1 MKEKQKIRVKGQ
13 LRTYMQWPAI
23 LGILLMGMNV
33 WIYRMDRK
41 AGLVMSAFVLLYIV
55 MVMILYVYTR
65 TMLMKELVEFATQ
78 YGIVQNTLLKELA
91 VPYAILLDDGKVIW
105 MNNQFLK
112 ILGGKVKGDAYLSKY
127 LPELNR
133 SIFPQEEN
141 DIVHMDVY
149 YNERQYQAELRKVS
163 VEGFSETERLMEMP
177 EEKEYFIAVYLQDVT
192 ELNQYIKANEEQRLV
207 AGLIYIDNYDEVTQ
221 SMNDT
226 NISNLS
232 NYITNE
238 LSSWASQMGMFLK
251 MIDEDHYFVLAY
263 TKSLTQMEKEKF
275 KLLDRIRER
284 TSKQN
289 FPVTLS
295 IGLAYGG
302 TDLAKLSRLSQSN
315 LDLALGRGGDQ
326 VVVRGVDDSQARFYG
341 GKTNPM
347 EKRTRVRAR
356 MISQA
361 LQELMSQSDDIFVM
375 GHARPD
381 MDSIGACLGIRRIAK
396 MNGKQCWLVLDTD
409 NLHSDIQRLLDE
421 IDNYPDI
428 KESIISPEE
437 ALQKATKKSLLLMLD
452 LSKPSISMSPELY
465 DQLKNRVI
473 IIDHHRRGEEFPE
486 NPMLV
491 YIEPYASSTC
501 ELITEM
507 FEYQSRYSDDPI
519 NKLEATAMLTGIIID
534 TKSFSLRTGT
544 RTFDAASYLRSVGA
558 DSQMSQHFMKEN
570 VQSFLQRNHL
580 IDRVEFVGNGN
591 AVVVGENDRAYDPV
605 TAAQAA
611 DSLLTV
617 SGVQA
622 SYVVTHRSEDIIG
635 ISARSNGETNVQIIM
650 EKMGGGGH
658 LSNAA
663 TQIEDRDILDVR
675 KQLLDLIAQTE
686 ENNTEETD

>member
-1 MKEKQKIRVKGQ
+1 MKRLLEKEFWQIPEFLRNKHLRIIAVFLLILSLVCATLAFIVNAWLGIIVLLLILLTIGLPFITLKQVMQDTTHYISDLSYKIKRSEQEALLKMPIGILMLNDLAEVVWVNPTMQKLFGQ
-13 LRTYMQWPAI
+13 EEI
-23 LGILLMGMNV
+23 LGKKLTEADEELAKVIN
-33 WIYRMDRK
+33 DN
-41 AGLVMSAFVLLYIV
+41 MSNKDSVEIKWQDKRFN
-55 MVMILYVYTR
+55 
-65 TMLMKELVEFATQ
+65 ML
-78 YGIVQNTLLKELA
+78 VQNDIN
-91 VPYAILLDDGKVIW
+91 VVYLLDITHYAEIQK
-105 MNNQFLK
+105 
-112 ILGGKVKGDAYLSKY
+112 
-127 LPELNR
+127 
-133 SIFPQEEN
+133 
-141 DIVHMDVY
+141 
-149 YNERQYQAELRKVS
+149 QYDDS
-163 VEGFSETERLMEMP
+163 
-177 EEKEYFIAVYLQDVT
+177 
-192 ELNQYIKANEEQRLV
+192 RLV
-207 AGLIYIDNYDEVTQ
+207 IGQIFIDNYDEVTQ

>member
-1 MKEKQKIRVKGQ
+1 MKRLLEKEFWQIPEFLRNKHLRIIAVFLLILSLVCATLAFIVNAWLGIIVFLLILLTIGLSFITLKQVMQDTTHYISDLSYKIKRSEQEALLKMPIGILMLNDSAEVVWVNPTMQKLFGQ
-13 LRTYMQWPAI
+13 EEI
-23 LGILLMGMNV
+23 LGKKLTEA
-33 WIYRMDRK
+33 D
-41 AGLVMSAFVLLYIV
+41 
-55 MVMILYVYTR
+55 
-65 TMLMKELVEFATQ
+65 E
-78 YGIVQNTLLKELA
+78 ELA
-91 VPYAILLDDGKVIW
+91 KVINDNMSNKDSVEIKWQDKRFNMLVQSDINVVYLLDITHYAEIQK
-105 MNNQFLK
+105 
-112 ILGGKVKGDAYLSKY
+112 
-127 LPELNR
+127 
-133 SIFPQEEN
+133 
-141 DIVHMDVY
+141 
-149 YNERQYQAELRKVS
+149 QYDDS
-163 VEGFSETERLMEMP
+163 
-177 EEKEYFIAVYLQDVT
+177 
-192 ELNQYIKANEEQRLV
+192 RLV
-207 AGLIYIDNYDEVTQ
+207 IGQIFIDNYDEVTQ

-295 IGLAYGG
+295 IGLAYGV

>member
-1 MKEKQKIRVKGQ
+1 MKRLLEKEFWQIPEFLRNKHLRIIAVFLLILSLVCATLAFIVNAWLGIIVLLLILLTIGLSFITLKQVMQDTTHYISDLSYKIKRSEQEALLKMPIGILMLNDLAEVVWVNPTMQKLFGQ
-13 LRTYMQWPAI
+13 EEI
-23 LGILLMGMNV
+23 LGKKLTEADEELAKVIN
-33 WIYRMDRK
+33 DN
-41 AGLVMSAFVLLYIV
+41 MSNKDSVEIKWQDKKFN
-55 MVMILYVYTR
+55 
-65 TMLMKELVEFATQ
+65 ML
-78 YGIVQNTLLKELA
+78 VQNDIN
-91 VPYAILLDDGKVIW
+91 VVYLLDITHYAEIQK
-105 MNNQFLK
+105 
-112 ILGGKVKGDAYLSKY
+112 
-127 LPELNR
+127 
-133 SIFPQEEN
+133 
-141 DIVHMDVY
+141 
-149 YNERQYQAELRKVS
+149 QYDDS
-163 VEGFSETERLMEMP
+163 
-177 EEKEYFIAVYLQDVT
+177 
-192 ELNQYIKANEEQRLV
+192 RLV
-207 AGLIYIDNYDEVTQ
+207 IGQIFIDNYDEVTQ

-507 FEYQSRYSDDPI
+507 FEYQSCYSDDPI

>member
-1 MKEKQKIRVKGQ
+1 MKRLLEKEFWQIPEFLRNKHLRIIAVFLLILSLVCATLAFIVDAWLGIIVFLLILLTIGLSFITLKQVMQDTTHYISDLSYKIKRSEQEALLKMPIGILMLNDLAEIVWVNPTMQKLFGQ
-13 LRTYMQWPAI
+13 EEI
-23 LGILLMGMNV
+23 LGKKLTEA
-33 WIYRMDRK
+33 D
-41 AGLVMSAFVLLYIV
+41 
-55 MVMILYVYTR
+55 
-65 TMLMKELVEFATQ
+65 E
-78 YGIVQNTLLKELA
+78 ELA
-91 VPYAILLDDGKVIW
+91 KVINDNMSNKDSVEIKWQDKRFNMLVQSDINVVYLLDITHYAEIQK
-105 MNNQFLK
+105 
-112 ILGGKVKGDAYLSKY
+112 
-127 LPELNR
+127 
-133 SIFPQEEN
+133 
-141 DIVHMDVY
+141 
-149 YNERQYQAELRKVS
+149 QYDDS
-163 VEGFSETERLMEMP
+163 
-177 EEKEYFIAVYLQDVT
+177 
-192 ELNQYIKANEEQRLV
+192 RLV
-207 AGLIYIDNYDEVTQ
+207 IGQIFIDNYDEVTQ

-452 LSKPSISMSPELY
+452 LSKPSISMSPKLY
-465 DQLKNRVI
+465 EQLKNRVI

>member
-1 MKEKQKIRVKGQ
+1 MKRLLEKEFWQIPEFLRNKHLRIIAVFLLILSLVCATLAFIVNAWLGIIVLLLILLTIGLSFITLKQVMQDTTHYISDLSYKIKRSEQEALLKMPIGILMLNDLAEVVWVNPTMQKLFGQ
-13 LRTYMQWPAI
+13 EEI
-23 LGILLMGMNV
+23 LGKKLTEA
-33 WIYRMDRK
+33 D
-41 AGLVMSAFVLLYIV
+41 
-55 MVMILYVYTR
+55 
-65 TMLMKELVEFATQ
+65 E
-78 YGIVQNTLLKELA
+78 ELA
-91 VPYAILLDDGKVIW
+91 KVINDNMSNKDSVEIKWQDKRFNMLVQSDINVVYLLDITHYAEIQK
-105 MNNQFLK
+105 
-112 ILGGKVKGDAYLSKY
+112 
-127 LPELNR
+127 
-133 SIFPQEEN
+133 
-141 DIVHMDVY
+141 
-149 YNERQYQAELRKVS
+149 QYDDS
-163 VEGFSETERLMEMP
+163 
-177 EEKEYFIAVYLQDVT
+177 
-192 ELNQYIKANEEQRLV
+192 RLV
-207 AGLIYIDNYDEVTQ
+207 IGQIFIDNYDEVTQ

-302 TDLAKLSRLSQSN
+302 TNLAKLSRLSQSN

-650 EKMGGGGH
+650 EKMGVGGH

>member
-1 MKEKQKIRVKGQ
+1 MKRLLEKEFWQIPEFLRNKHLRIIAVFLLILSLVCATLAFIVNAWLGIIVFLLILLTIGLSFITLKQVMQDTTHYISDLSYKIKRSEQEALLKMPIGILMLNDSAEVVWVNPTMQKLFGQ
-13 LRTYMQWPAI
+13 EEI
-23 LGILLMGMNV
+23 LGKKLTEA
-33 WIYRMDRK
+33 D
-41 AGLVMSAFVLLYIV
+41 
-55 MVMILYVYTR
+55 
-65 TMLMKELVEFATQ
+65 E
-78 YGIVQNTLLKELA
+78 ELA
-91 VPYAILLDDGKVIW
+91 KVINDNMSNKDSVEIKWQDKRFNMLVQSDINVVYLLDITHYAEIQK
-105 MNNQFLK
+105 
-112 ILGGKVKGDAYLSKY
+112 
-127 LPELNR
+127 
-133 SIFPQEEN
+133 
-141 DIVHMDVY
+141 
-149 YNERQYQAELRKVS
+149 QYDDS
-163 VEGFSETERLMEMP
+163 
-177 EEKEYFIAVYLQDVT
+177 
-192 ELNQYIKANEEQRLV
+192 RLV
-207 AGLIYIDNYDEVTQ
+207 IGQIFIDNYDEVTQ

-251 MIDEDHYFVLAY
+251 MIDEDHYFVLVY

>member
-1 MKEKQKIRVKGQ
+1 MKRLLEKEFWQIPEFLRNKHLRIIAVFLLILSLVCATLAFIVNAWLGIIVFLLILLTIGLSFITLKQVMQDTTHYISDLSYKIKRSEQEALLKMPIGILMLNDLAEIVWVNPTMQKLFGQ
-13 LRTYMQWPAI
+13 EEI
-23 LGILLMGMNV
+23 LGKKLTEA
-33 WIYRMDRK
+33 D
-41 AGLVMSAFVLLYIV
+41 
-55 MVMILYVYTR
+55 
-65 TMLMKELVEFATQ
+65 E
-78 YGIVQNTLLKELA
+78 ELA
-91 VPYAILLDDGKVIW
+91 KVINDNMSNKDSVEIKWQDKRFNMLVQSDINVVYLLDITHYAEIQK
-105 MNNQFLK
+105 
-112 ILGGKVKGDAYLSKY
+112 
-127 LPELNR
+127 
-133 SIFPQEEN
+133 
-141 DIVHMDVY
+141 
-149 YNERQYQAELRKVS
+149 QYDDS
-163 VEGFSETERLMEMP
+163 
-177 EEKEYFIAVYLQDVT
+177 
-192 ELNQYIKANEEQRLV
+192 RLV
-207 AGLIYIDNYDEVTQ
+207 IGQIFIDNYDEVTQ

-591 AVVVGENDRAYDPV
+591 AVVVGENDCAYDPV

>member
-1 MKEKQKIRVKGQ
+1 MKRLLEKEFWQIPEFLRNKHLRIIAVFLLILSLVCATLAFIVNAWLGIIVLLLILLTIGLSFMTLKQVMQDTTHYISDLSYKIKRSEQEALLKMPIGILMLNDLAEVVWVNPTMQKLFGQ
-13 LRTYMQWPAI
+13 EEI
-23 LGILLMGMNV
+23 LGKKLTEADEELAKVIN
-33 WIYRMDRK
+33 DN
-41 AGLVMSAFVLLYIV
+41 MSNKDSVEIKWQDKRFN
-55 MVMILYVYTR
+55 
-65 TMLMKELVEFATQ
+65 ML
-78 YGIVQNTLLKELA
+78 VQNDIN
-91 VPYAILLDDGKVIW
+91 VVYLLDITHYAEIQK
-105 MNNQFLK
+105 
-112 ILGGKVKGDAYLSKY
+112 
-127 LPELNR
+127 
-133 SIFPQEEN
+133 
-141 DIVHMDVY
+141 
-149 YNERQYQAELRKVS
+149 QYDDS
-163 VEGFSETERLMEMP
+163 
-177 EEKEYFIAVYLQDVT
+177 
-192 ELNQYIKANEEQRLV
+192 RLV
-207 AGLIYIDNYDEVTQ
+207 IGQIFIDNYDEVTQ

-302 TDLAKLSRLSQSN
+302 TNLAKLSRLSQSN

-396 MNGKQCWLVLDTD
+396 TNGKQCWLVLDTD

>member
-1 MKEKQKIRVKGQ
+1 MKRLLEKEFWQIPEFLRNKHLRIIAVFLLILSLVCATLAFIVNAWLGIIVLLLILLTIGLSFITLKQVMQDTTHYISDLSYKIKRSEQEALLKMPIGILMLNDLAEVVWVNPTMQKLFGQ
-13 LRTYMQWPAI
+13 EEI
-23 LGILLMGMNV
+23 LGKKLTEADEELAKVIN
-33 WIYRMDRK
+33 DN
-41 AGLVMSAFVLLYIV
+41 MSNKDSVEIKWQDKKFN
-55 MVMILYVYTR
+55 
-65 TMLMKELVEFATQ
+65 ML
-78 YGIVQNTLLKELA
+78 VQNDIN
-91 VPYAILLDDGKVIW
+91 VVYLLDITHYAEIQK
-105 MNNQFLK
+105 
-112 ILGGKVKGDAYLSKY
+112 
-127 LPELNR
+127 
-133 SIFPQEEN
+133 
-141 DIVHMDVY
+141 
-149 YNERQYQAELRKVS
+149 QYDDS
-163 VEGFSETERLMEMP
+163 
-177 EEKEYFIAVYLQDVT
+177 
-192 ELNQYIKANEEQRLV
+192 RLV
-207 AGLIYIDNYDEVTQ
+207 IGQIFIDNYDEVTQ

-356 MISQA
+356 IISQA

>member
-1 MKEKQKIRVKGQ
+1 MKRLLEKEFWQIPEFLRNKHLRIIAVFLLILSLVCATLAFIVNAWLGIIVFLLILLTIGLSFITLKQVMQDTTHYISDLSYKIKRSEQEALLKMPIGILMLNDLAEVVWVNPTMQKLFGQ
-13 LRTYMQWPAI
+13 EEI
-23 LGILLMGMNV
+23 LGKKLTEADEELAKVINNN
-33 WIYRMDRK
+33 
-41 AGLVMSAFVLLYIV
+41 MSNKDSVEIKWQDKKFN
-55 MVMILYVYTR
+55 
-65 TMLMKELVEFATQ
+65 ML
-78 YGIVQNTLLKELA
+78 VQNDIN
-91 VPYAILLDDGKVIW
+91 VVYLLDITHYAEIQK
-105 MNNQFLK
+105 
-112 ILGGKVKGDAYLSKY
+112 
-127 LPELNR
+127 
-133 SIFPQEEN
+133 
-141 DIVHMDVY
+141 
-149 YNERQYQAELRKVS
+149 QYDDS
-163 VEGFSETERLMEMP
+163 
-177 EEKEYFIAVYLQDVT
+177 
-192 ELNQYIKANEEQRLV
+192 RLV
-207 AGLIYIDNYDEVTQ
+207 IGQIFIDNYDEVTQ

-519 NKLEATAMLTGIIID
+519 NKLEATAMLTGIVID

-591 AVVVGENDRAYDPV
+591 AVVVGENDRTYDPV

>member
-1 MKEKQKIRVKGQ
+1 MKRLLEKEFWQIPEFLRNKHLRIIAVFLLILSLVCVTLAFIVNAWLGIIVLLLILLTIGLSFITLKQVMQDTTHYISDLSYKIKRSEQEALLKMPIGILMLNDLAEVVWVNPTMQKLFGQ
-13 LRTYMQWPAI
+13 EEI
-23 LGILLMGMNV
+23 LGKKLTEA
-33 WIYRMDRK
+33 D
-41 AGLVMSAFVLLYIV
+41 
-55 MVMILYVYTR
+55 
-65 TMLMKELVEFATQ
+65 E
-78 YGIVQNTLLKELA
+78 ELA
-91 VPYAILLDDGKVIW
+91 KVINDNMSNKDSVEIKWQDKRFNMLVQSDINVVYLLDITHYAEIQK
-105 MNNQFLK
+105 
-112 ILGGKVKGDAYLSKY
+112 
-127 LPELNR
+127 
-133 SIFPQEEN
+133 
-141 DIVHMDVY
+141 
-149 YNERQYQAELRKVS
+149 QYDDS
-163 VEGFSETERLMEMP
+163 
-177 EEKEYFIAVYLQDVT
+177 
-192 ELNQYIKANEEQRLV
+192 RLV
-207 AGLIYIDNYDEVTQ
+207 IGQIFIDNYDEVTQ

-686 ENNTEETD
+686 ENNIEETD

>member
-1 MKEKQKIRVKGQ
+1 MKRLLEKEFWQIPEFLRNKHLRIIAVFLLILSLVCATLAFIVNAWLGIIVFLLILLTIGLSFITLKQVMQDTTHYISDLSYKIKRSEQEALLKMPIGILMLNDLAEVVWVNPTMQKLFGQ
-13 LRTYMQWPAI
+13 EEI
-23 LGILLMGMNV
+23 LGKKLTEADEELAKVIN
-33 WIYRMDRK
+33 DN
-41 AGLVMSAFVLLYIV
+41 MSNKDSVEIKWQDKRFN
-55 MVMILYVYTR
+55 
-65 TMLMKELVEFATQ
+65 ML
-78 YGIVQNTLLKELA
+78 VQNDIN
-91 VPYAILLDDGKVIW
+91 VVYLLDITHYAEIQK
-105 MNNQFLK
+105 
-112 ILGGKVKGDAYLSKY
+112 
-127 LPELNR
+127 
-133 SIFPQEEN
+133 
-141 DIVHMDVY
+141 
-149 YNERQYQAELRKVS
+149 QYDDS
-163 VEGFSETERLMEMP
+163 
-177 EEKEYFIAVYLQDVT
+177 
-192 ELNQYIKANEEQRLV
+192 RLV
-207 AGLIYIDNYDEVTQ
+207 IGQIFIDNYDEVTQ

-361 LQELMSQSDDIFVM
+361 LQELMNQSDDIFVM

>member
-1 MKEKQKIRVKGQ
+1 MKRLLEKEFWQIPEFLRNKHLRIIAVFLLILSLVCATLAFIVNAWLGIIVLLLILLTIGLSFITLKQVMQDTTHYISDLSYKIKRSEQEALLKMPIGILMLNDLAEVVWVNPTMQKLFGQ
-13 LRTYMQWPAI
+13 EEI
-23 LGILLMGMNV
+23 LGKKLTEADEELAKVIN
-33 WIYRMDRK
+33 DN
-41 AGLVMSAFVLLYIV
+41 MSNKDSVEIKWQDKRFN
-55 MVMILYVYTR
+55 
-65 TMLMKELVEFATQ
+65 ML
-78 YGIVQNTLLKELA
+78 VQNDIN
-91 VPYAILLDDGKVIW
+91 VVYLLDITHYAEIQK
-105 MNNQFLK
+105 
-112 ILGGKVKGDAYLSKY
+112 
-127 LPELNR
+127 
-133 SIFPQEEN
+133 
-141 DIVHMDVY
+141 
-149 YNERQYQAELRKVS
+149 QYDDS
-163 VEGFSETERLMEMP
+163 
-177 EEKEYFIAVYLQDVT
+177 
-192 ELNQYIKANEEQRLV
+192 RLV
-207 AGLIYIDNYDEVTQ
+207 IGQIFIDNYDEVTQ

-302 TDLAKLSRLSQSN
+302 TDLAKLARLSESN

-591 AVVVGENDRAYDPV
+591 AVVVGENDRVYDPV

>member
-1 MKEKQKIRVKGQ
+1 MKRLLEKEFWQIPEFLRNKHLRIIAVFLLILSLVCATLAFIVNAWLGIIVLLLILLTIGLSFITLKQVMQDTTHYISDLSYKIKRSEQEALLKMPIGILMLNDLAEVVWVNPTMQKLFGQ
-13 LRTYMQWPAI
+13 EEI
-23 LGILLMGMNV
+23 LGKKLIEADEELAKVIN
-33 WIYRMDRK
+33 DN
-41 AGLVMSAFVLLYIV
+41 MSNKDSVEIKWQDKRFN
-55 MVMILYVYTR
+55 
-65 TMLMKELVEFATQ
+65 ML
-78 YGIVQNTLLKELA
+78 VQNDIN
-91 VPYAILLDDGKVIW
+91 VVYLLDITHYAEIQK
-105 MNNQFLK
+105 
-112 ILGGKVKGDAYLSKY
+112 
-127 LPELNR
+127 
-133 SIFPQEEN
+133 
-141 DIVHMDVY
+141 
-149 YNERQYQAELRKVS
+149 QYDDS
-163 VEGFSETERLMEMP
+163 
-177 EEKEYFIAVYLQDVT
+177 
-192 ELNQYIKANEEQRLV
+192 RLV
-207 AGLIYIDNYDEVTQ
+207 IGQIFIDNYDEVTQ

-591 AVVVGENDRAYDPV
+591 AVVVGENDRVYDPV

>member
-1 MKEKQKIRVKGQ
+1 MLEKEFWQIPEFLRNKHLRIIAVFLLILSLVCATLAFIVNAWLGIIVLLLILLTIGLSFITLKQVMQDTTHYISDLSYKIKRSEQEALLKMPIGILMLNDLAEVVWVNPTMQKLFGQ
-13 LRTYMQWPAI
+13 EEI
-23 LGILLMGMNV
+23 LGKKLTEA
-33 WIYRMDRK
+33 D
-41 AGLVMSAFVLLYIV
+41 
-55 MVMILYVYTR
+55 
-65 TMLMKELVEFATQ
+65 E
-78 YGIVQNTLLKELA
+78 ELA
-91 VPYAILLDDGKVIW
+91 KVINDNMSNKDSVEIKWQDKRFNMLVQSDINVVYLLDITHYAEIQK
-105 MNNQFLK
+105 
-112 ILGGKVKGDAYLSKY
+112 
-127 LPELNR
+127 
-133 SIFPQEEN
+133 
-141 DIVHMDVY
+141 
-149 YNERQYQAELRKVS
+149 QYDDS
-163 VEGFSETERLMEMP
+163 
-177 EEKEYFIAVYLQDVT
+177 
-192 ELNQYIKANEEQRLV
+192 RLV
-207 AGLIYIDNYDEVTQ
+207 IGQIFIDNYDEVTQ

-428 KESIISPEE
+428 KGSIISPEE

>member
-1 MKEKQKIRVKGQ
+1 MKRLLEKEFWQIPEFLRNKHLRIIAVFLLILSLVCATLAFIVNAWLGIIVLLLILLTIGLSFITLKQVMQDTTHYISDLSYKIKRSEQEALLKMPIGILMLNDLAEVVWVNPTMQKLFGQ
-13 LRTYMQWPAI
+13 EEI
-23 LGILLMGMNV
+23 LGKKLTEA
-33 WIYRMDRK
+33 D
-41 AGLVMSAFVLLYIV
+41 
-55 MVMILYVYTR
+55 
-65 TMLMKELVEFATQ
+65 E
-78 YGIVQNTLLKELA
+78 ELA
-91 VPYAILLDDGKVIW
+91 KVINDNMSNKDSVEIKWQDKRFNMLVQSDINVVYLLDITHYAEIQK
-105 MNNQFLK
+105 
-112 ILGGKVKGDAYLSKY
+112 
-127 LPELNR
+127 
-133 SIFPQEEN
+133 
-141 DIVHMDVY
+141 
-149 YNERQYQAELRKVS
+149 QYDDS
-163 VEGFSETERLMEMP
+163 
-177 EEKEYFIAVYLQDVT
+177 
-192 ELNQYIKANEEQRLV
+192 RLV
-207 AGLIYIDNYDEVTQ
+207 IGQIFIDNYDEVTQ

-263 TKSLTQMEKEKF
+263 TKSLSQMEKEKF

>member
-1 MKEKQKIRVKGQ
+1 MKRLLEKEFWQIPEFLRNKHLRIIAVFLLILSLVCATLAFIVNAWLGIIVLLLILLTIGLSFITLKQVMQDTTHYISDLSYKIKRSEQEALLKMPIGILMLNDLAEVVWVNPTMQKLFGQ
-13 LRTYMQWPAI
+13 EEI
-23 LGILLMGMNV
+23 LGKKLTEADEELAKVIN
-33 WIYRMDRK
+33 DN
-41 AGLVMSAFVLLYIV
+41 MSNKDSVEIKWQDKKFN
-55 MVMILYVYTR
+55 
-65 TMLMKELVEFATQ
+65 ML
-78 YGIVQNTLLKELA
+78 VQNDIN
-91 VPYAILLDDGKVIW
+91 VVYLLDITHYAEIQK
-105 MNNQFLK
+105 
-112 ILGGKVKGDAYLSKY
+112 
-127 LPELNR
+127 
-133 SIFPQEEN
+133 
-141 DIVHMDVY
+141 
-149 YNERQYQAELRKVS
+149 QYDDS
-163 VEGFSETERLMEMP
+163 
-177 EEKEYFIAVYLQDVT
+177 
-192 ELNQYIKANEEQRLV
+192 RLV
-207 AGLIYIDNYDEVTQ
+207 IGQIFIDNYDEVTQ

-361 LQELMSQSDDIFVM
+361 LQELMNQSDDIFVM

>member
-1 MKEKQKIRVKGQ
+1 MKRLLEKEFWQIPEFLRNKHLRIIAVFLLILSLVCATLAFIVNAWLGIIVFLLILLTIGLSFITLKQVMQDTTHYISDLSYKIKRSEQEALLKMPIGILMLNDSAEVVWVNPTMQKLFGQ
-13 LRTYMQWPAI
+13 EEI
-23 LGILLMGMNV
+23 LGKKLTEA
-33 WIYRMDRK
+33 D
-41 AGLVMSAFVLLYIV
+41 
-55 MVMILYVYTR
+55 
-65 TMLMKELVEFATQ
+65 E
-78 YGIVQNTLLKELA
+78 ELA
-91 VPYAILLDDGKVIW
+91 KVINDNMSNKDSVEIKWQDKRFNMLVQSDINVVYLLDITHYAEIQK
-105 MNNQFLK
+105 
-112 ILGGKVKGDAYLSKY
+112 
-127 LPELNR
+127 
-133 SIFPQEEN
+133 
-141 DIVHMDVY
+141 
-149 YNERQYQAELRKVS
+149 QYDDS
-163 VEGFSETERLMEMP
+163 
-177 EEKEYFIAVYLQDVT
+177 
-192 ELNQYIKANEEQRLV
+192 RLV
-207 AGLIYIDNYDEVTQ
+207 IGQIFIDNYDEVTQ

-356 MISQA
+356 MISQV

>member
-1 MKEKQKIRVKGQ
+1 MKRLLEKEFWQIPEFLRNKHLRIIAVFLLILSLVCATLAFIVNAWLGIIVFLLILLTIGLSFITLKQVMQDTTHYISDLSYKIKRSEQEALLKMPIGILMLNDSAEVVWVNPTMQKLFGQ
-13 LRTYMQWPAI
+13 EEI
-23 LGILLMGMNV
+23 LGKKLTEA
-33 WIYRMDRK
+33 D
-41 AGLVMSAFVLLYIV
+41 
-55 MVMILYVYTR
+55 
-65 TMLMKELVEFATQ
+65 E
-78 YGIVQNTLLKELA
+78 ELA
-91 VPYAILLDDGKVIW
+91 KVINDNMSNKDSVEIKWQDKRFNMLVQSDINVVYLLDITHYAEIQK
-105 MNNQFLK
+105 
-112 ILGGKVKGDAYLSKY
+112 
-127 LPELNR
+127 
-133 SIFPQEEN
+133 
-141 DIVHMDVY
+141 
-149 YNERQYQAELRKVS
+149 QYDDS
-163 VEGFSETERLMEMP
+163 
-177 EEKEYFIAVYLQDVT
+177 
-192 ELNQYIKANEEQRLV
+192 RLV
-207 AGLIYIDNYDEVTQ
+207 IGQIFIDNYDEVTQ

-486 NPMLV
+486 NPILV

>member
-1 MKEKQKIRVKGQ
+1 MKRLLEKEFWQILEFLRNKHLRIIAVFLLILSLVCATLAFIVNAWLGIIVLLLILLTIGLSFITLKQVMQDTTHYISDLSYKIKRSEQEALLKMPIGILMLNDLAEVVWVNPTMQKLFGQ
-13 LRTYMQWPAI
+13 EEI
-23 LGILLMGMNV
+23 LGKKLTEADEELAKVIN
-33 WIYRMDRK
+33 DN
-41 AGLVMSAFVLLYIV
+41 MSNKDSVEIKWQDKRFN
-55 MVMILYVYTR
+55 
-65 TMLMKELVEFATQ
+65 ML
-78 YGIVQNTLLKELA
+78 VQNDIN
-91 VPYAILLDDGKVIW
+91 VVYLLDITHYAEIQK
-105 MNNQFLK
+105 
-112 ILGGKVKGDAYLSKY
+112 
-127 LPELNR
+127 
-133 SIFPQEEN
+133 
-141 DIVHMDVY
+141 
-149 YNERQYQAELRKVS
+149 QYDDS
-163 VEGFSETERLMEMP
+163 
-177 EEKEYFIAVYLQDVT
+177 
-192 ELNQYIKANEEQRLV
+192 RLV
-207 AGLIYIDNYDEVTQ
+207 IGQIFIDNYDEVTQ

-591 AVVVGENDRAYDPV
+591 AVVVGENDRVYDPV

-622 SYVVTHRSEDIIG
+622 SYVVTHRSKDIIG

>member
-1 MKEKQKIRVKGQ
+1 MKRLLEKEFWQIPEFLRNKHLRIIAVFLLILSLVCATLAFIVNAWLGIIVLLLILLTIGLSFMTLKQVMQDTTHYISDLSYKIKRSEQEALLKMPIGILMLNDLAEVVWVNPTMQKLFGQ
-13 LRTYMQWPAI
+13 EEI
-23 LGILLMGMNV
+23 LGKKLTEA
-33 WIYRMDRK
+33 D
-41 AGLVMSAFVLLYIV
+41 
-55 MVMILYVYTR
+55 
-65 TMLMKELVEFATQ
+65 E
-78 YGIVQNTLLKELA
+78 ELA
-91 VPYAILLDDGKVIW
+91 KVINDNMSNKDSVEIKWQDKRFNMLVQSDINVVYLLDITHYAEIQK
-105 MNNQFLK
+105 
-112 ILGGKVKGDAYLSKY
+112 
-127 LPELNR
+127 
-133 SIFPQEEN
+133 
-141 DIVHMDVY
+141 
-149 YNERQYQAELRKVS
+149 QYDDS
-163 VEGFSETERLMEMP
+163 
-177 EEKEYFIAVYLQDVT
+177 
-192 ELNQYIKANEEQRLV
+192 RLV
-207 AGLIYIDNYDEVTQ
+207 IGQIFIDNYDEVTQ

-302 TDLAKLSRLSQSN
+302 TNLAKLSRLSQSN

-650 EKMGGGGH
+650 EKLGGGGH

-663 TQIEDRDILDVR
+663 TQIKDVTIEEA
-675 KQLLDLIAQTE
+675 KQKLLDAIDE
-686 ENNTEETD
+686 YEKEND

>member
-1 MKEKQKIRVKGQ
+1 MKRLLEKEFWQIPEFLRNKHLRIIAVFLLILSLVCATLAFIVNAWLGIIVFLLILLTIGLSFITLKQVMQDTTHYISDLSYKIKRSEQEALLKMPIGILMLNDLAEVVWVNPTMQKLFGQ
-13 LRTYMQWPAI
+13 EEI
-23 LGILLMGMNV
+23 LGKKLTEADEELAKVIN
-33 WIYRMDRK
+33 DN
-41 AGLVMSAFVLLYIV
+41 MSNKDSVEIKWQDKKFN
-55 MVMILYVYTR
+55 
-65 TMLMKELVEFATQ
+65 ML
-78 YGIVQNTLLKELA
+78 VQNDIN
-91 VPYAILLDDGKVIW
+91 VVYLLDITHYAEIQK
-105 MNNQFLK
+105 
-112 ILGGKVKGDAYLSKY
+112 
-127 LPELNR
+127 
-133 SIFPQEEN
+133 
-141 DIVHMDVY
+141 
-149 YNERQYQAELRKVS
+149 QYDDS
-163 VEGFSETERLMEMP
+163 
-177 EEKEYFIAVYLQDVT
+177 
-192 ELNQYIKANEEQRLV
+192 RLV
-207 AGLIYIDNYDEVTQ
+207 IGQIFIDNYDEVTQ

-437 ALQKATKKSLLLMLD
+437 TLQKATKKSLLLMLD

-519 NKLEATAMLTGIIID
+519 NKLEATAMLTGIVID

>member
-1 MKEKQKIRVKGQ
+1 MKRLLEKEFWQIPEFLRNKHLRIIAVFLLILSLVCATLAFIVNTWLGIIVLLLILLTIGLSFITLKQVMQDTTHYISDLSYKIKRSEQEALLKMPIGILMLNDLAEVVWVNPTMQKLFGQ
-13 LRTYMQWPAI
+13 EEI
-23 LGILLMGMNV
+23 LGKKLTEADEELAKVIN
-33 WIYRMDRK
+33 DN
-41 AGLVMSAFVLLYIV
+41 MSNKDSVEIKWQDKRFN
-55 MVMILYVYTR
+55 
-65 TMLMKELVEFATQ
+65 ML
-78 YGIVQNTLLKELA
+78 VQNDIN
-91 VPYAILLDDGKVIW
+91 VVYLLDITHYAEIQK
-105 MNNQFLK
+105 
-112 ILGGKVKGDAYLSKY
+112 
-127 LPELNR
+127 
-133 SIFPQEEN
+133 
-141 DIVHMDVY
+141 
-149 YNERQYQAELRKVS
+149 QYDDS
-163 VEGFSETERLMEMP
+163 
-177 EEKEYFIAVYLQDVT
+177 
-192 ELNQYIKANEEQRLV
+192 RLV
-207 AGLIYIDNYDEVTQ
+207 IGQIFIDNYDEVTQ

-591 AVVVGENDRAYDPV
+591 AVVVGENDRVYDPV

>member
-1 MKEKQKIRVKGQ
+1 MKRLLEKEFWQTPEFLRNKHLRIIAVFLLILSLVCATLAFIVNAWLGIIVFLLILLTIGLSFITLKQVMQDTTHYISDLSYKIKRSEQEALLKMPIGILMLNDLAEVVWVNPTMQKLFGQ
-13 LRTYMQWPAI
+13 EEI
-23 LGILLMGMNV
+23 LGKKLTEADEELAKVIN
-33 WIYRMDRK
+33 DN
-41 AGLVMSAFVLLYIV
+41 MSNKDSVEIKWQDKKFN
-55 MVMILYVYTR
+55 
-65 TMLMKELVEFATQ
+65 ML
-78 YGIVQNTLLKELA
+78 VQNDIN
-91 VPYAILLDDGKVIW
+91 VVYLLDITHYAEIQK
-105 MNNQFLK
+105 
-112 ILGGKVKGDAYLSKY
+112 
-127 LPELNR
+127 
-133 SIFPQEEN
+133 
-141 DIVHMDVY
+141 
-149 YNERQYQAELRKVS
+149 QYDDS
-163 VEGFSETERLMEMP
+163 
-177 EEKEYFIAVYLQDVT
+177 
-192 ELNQYIKANEEQRLV
+192 RLV
-207 AGLIYIDNYDEVTQ
+207 IGQIFIDNYDEVTQ

-519 NKLEATAMLTGIIID
+519 NKLEATAMLTGIVID

>member
-1 MKEKQKIRVKGQ
+1 MKRLLEKEFWQIPEFLRNKHLRIIAVFLLILSLVCATLAFIVNAWLGIIVLLLILLTIGLSFITLKQIMQDTTHYISDLSYKIKRSEQEALLEMPIGILMLNDLAEVVWVNPTMQKLFGQ
-13 LRTYMQWPAI
+13 EEI
-23 LGILLMGMNV
+23 LGKKLTEADEELAKVIN
-33 WIYRMDRK
+33 DN
-41 AGLVMSAFVLLYIV
+41 MSNKDSVEIKWQDKRFN
-55 MVMILYVYTR
+55 
-65 TMLMKELVEFATQ
+65 ML
-78 YGIVQNTLLKELA
+78 VQNDIN
-91 VPYAILLDDGKVIW
+91 VVYLLDITHYAEIQK
-105 MNNQFLK
+105 
-112 ILGGKVKGDAYLSKY
+112 
-127 LPELNR
+127 
-133 SIFPQEEN
+133 
-141 DIVHMDVY
+141 
-149 YNERQYQAELRKVS
+149 QYDDS
-163 VEGFSETERLMEMP
+163 
-177 EEKEYFIAVYLQDVT
+177 
-192 ELNQYIKANEEQRLV
+192 RLV
-207 AGLIYIDNYDEVTQ
+207 IGQIFIDNYDEVTQ

-591 AVVVGENDRAYDPV
+591 AVVVGENDRVYDPV

>member
-1 MKEKQKIRVKGQ
+1 MKRLLEKEFWQIPEFLRNKHLRIIAVFLLILSLVCATLAFIVNAWLGIIVLLLILLTIGLSFITLKQVMQDTTHYISDLSYKIKRSEQEALLKMPIGILMLNDLAEVVWVNPTMQKLFGQ
-13 LRTYMQWPAI
+13 EEI
-23 LGILLMGMNV
+23 LGKKLTEA
-33 WIYRMDRK
+33 D
-41 AGLVMSAFVLLYIV
+41 
-55 MVMILYVYTR
+55 
-65 TMLMKELVEFATQ
+65 E
-78 YGIVQNTLLKELA
+78 ELA
-91 VPYAILLDDGKVIW
+91 KVINDNMSNKDSVEIKWQDKRFNMLVQSDINVVYLLDITHYAEIQK
-105 MNNQFLK
+105 
-112 ILGGKVKGDAYLSKY
+112 
-127 LPELNR
+127 
-133 SIFPQEEN
+133 
-141 DIVHMDVY
+141 
-149 YNERQYQAELRKVS
+149 QYDDS
-163 VEGFSETERLMEMP
+163 
-177 EEKEYFIAVYLQDVT
+177 
-192 ELNQYIKANEEQRLV
+192 RLV
-207 AGLIYIDNYDEVTQ
+207 IGQIFIDNYDEVTQ

-302 TDLAKLSRLSQSN
+302 TDLAELSRLSQSN

-473 IIDHHRRGEEFPE
+473 VIDHHRRGEEFPE

>member
-1 MKEKQKIRVKGQ
+1 MKRLLEKEFWQIPEFLRNKHLRIIAVFLLILSLVCATLAFIVNAWLGIIVLLLILLTIGLSFITLKQVMQDTTHYISDLSYKIKRSEQEALLKMPIGILMLNDLAEVVWVNPTMQKLFGQ
-13 LRTYMQWPAI
+13 EEI
-23 LGILLMGMNV
+23 LGKKLTEA
-33 WIYRMDRK
+33 D
-41 AGLVMSAFVLLYIV
+41 
-55 MVMILYVYTR
+55 
-65 TMLMKELVEFATQ
+65 E
-78 YGIVQNTLLKELA
+78 ELA
-91 VPYAILLDDGKVIW
+91 KVINDNMSNKDSVEIKWQDKRFNMLVQSDINVVYLLDITHYAEIQK
-105 MNNQFLK
+105 
-112 ILGGKVKGDAYLSKY
+112 
-127 LPELNR
+127 
-133 SIFPQEEN
+133 
-141 DIVHMDVY
+141 
-149 YNERQYQAELRKVS
+149 QYDDS
-163 VEGFSETERLMEMP
+163 
-177 EEKEYFIAVYLQDVT
+177 
-192 ELNQYIKANEEQRLV
+192 RLV
-207 AGLIYIDNYDEVTQ
+207 IGQIFIDNYDEVTQ

-437 ALQKATKKSLLLMLD
+437 ALQKAIKKSLLLMLD

>member
-1 MKEKQKIRVKGQ
+1 MKRLLEKEFWQIPEFLKNKHLRIIAVFLLILSLVCATLAFIVNAWLGIIVFLLILLTIGLSFITLKQVMQDTTHYISDLSYKIKRSEQEALLKMPIGILMLNDSAEVVWVNPTMQKLFGQ
-13 LRTYMQWPAI
+13 EEI
-23 LGILLMGMNV
+23 LGKKLTEA
-33 WIYRMDRK
+33 D
-41 AGLVMSAFVLLYIV
+41 
-55 MVMILYVYTR
+55 
-65 TMLMKELVEFATQ
+65 E
-78 YGIVQNTLLKELA
+78 ELA
-91 VPYAILLDDGKVIW
+91 KVINDNMSNKDSVEIKWQDKRFNMLVQSDINVVYLLDITHYAEIQK
-105 MNNQFLK
+105 
-112 ILGGKVKGDAYLSKY
+112 
-127 LPELNR
+127 
-133 SIFPQEEN
+133 
-141 DIVHMDVY
+141 
-149 YNERQYQAELRKVS
+149 QYDDS
-163 VEGFSETERLMEMP
+163 
-177 EEKEYFIAVYLQDVT
+177 
-192 ELNQYIKANEEQRLV
+192 RLV
-207 AGLIYIDNYDEVTQ
+207 IGQIFIDNYDEVTQ

>member
-1 MKEKQKIRVKGQ
+1 MKRLLEKEFWQIPEFLRNKHLRIIAVFLLILSLVCATLAFIVNAWLGIIVLLLILLTIGLSFITLKQVMQDTTHYISDLSYKIKRSEQEALLKMPIGILMLNDLAEVVWVNPTMQKLFGQ
-13 LRTYMQWPAI
+13 EEI
-23 LGILLMGMNV
+23 LGKKLTEA
-33 WIYRMDRK
+33 D
-41 AGLVMSAFVLLYIV
+41 
-55 MVMILYVYTR
+55 
-65 TMLMKELVEFATQ
+65 E
-78 YGIVQNTLLKELA
+78 ELA
-91 VPYAILLDDGKVIW
+91 KVINDNMSNKDSVEIKWQDKRFNMLVQSDINVVYLLDITHYAEIQK
-105 MNNQFLK
+105 
-112 ILGGKVKGDAYLSKY
+112 
-127 LPELNR
+127 
-133 SIFPQEEN
+133 
-141 DIVHMDVY
+141 
-149 YNERQYQAELRKVS
+149 QYDDS
-163 VEGFSETERLMEMP
+163 
-177 EEKEYFIAVYLQDVT
+177 
-192 ELNQYIKANEEQRLV
+192 RLV
-207 AGLIYIDNYDEVTQ
+207 IGQIFIDNYDEVTQ

-302 TDLAKLSRLSQSN
+302 TDLAELSRLSQSN

-347 EKRTRVRAR
+347 EKRTRVRVR

>member
-1 MKEKQKIRVKGQ
+1 MKRLLEKEFWQIPEFLRNKHLRIIAVFLLILSLVCATLAFIVNAWLGIIVLLLILLTIGLSFITLKQVMQDTTHYISDLSYKIKRSEQEALLKMPIGILMLNDLAEVVWVNPTMQKLFGQ
-13 LRTYMQWPAI
+13 EEI
-23 LGILLMGMNV
+23 LGKKLTEA
-33 WIYRMDRK
+33 D
-41 AGLVMSAFVLLYIV
+41 
-55 MVMILYVYTR
+55 
-65 TMLMKELVEFATQ
+65 E
-78 YGIVQNTLLKELA
+78 ELA
-91 VPYAILLDDGKVIW
+91 KVINDNMSNKDSVEIKWQDKRFNMLVQSDINVVYLLDITHYAEIQK
-105 MNNQFLK
+105 
-112 ILGGKVKGDAYLSKY
+112 
-127 LPELNR
+127 
-133 SIFPQEEN
+133 
-141 DIVHMDVY
+141 
-149 YNERQYQAELRKVS
+149 QYDDS
-163 VEGFSETERLMEMP
+163 
-177 EEKEYFIAVYLQDVT
+177 
-192 ELNQYIKANEEQRLV
+192 RLV
-207 AGLIYIDNYDEVTQ
+207 IGQIFIDNYDEVTQ

-558 DSQMSQHFMKEN
+558 DSRMSQHFMKEN

>member
-1 MKEKQKIRVKGQ
+1 MKRLLEKEFWQIPEFLRNKHLRIIAVFLLILSLVCATLAFIVNAWLGIIVFLLILLTIGLSFITLKQVMQDTTHYISDLSYKIKRSEQEALLKMPIGILMLNDLAEVVWVNPTMQKLFGQ
-13 LRTYMQWPAI
+13 EEI
-23 LGILLMGMNV
+23 LGKKLTEA
-33 WIYRMDRK
+33 D
-41 AGLVMSAFVLLYIV
+41 
-55 MVMILYVYTR
+55 
-65 TMLMKELVEFATQ
+65 E
-78 YGIVQNTLLKELA
+78 ELA
-91 VPYAILLDDGKVIW
+91 KVTNDNMSNKDSVEIKWQDKRFNMLVQSDINVVYLLDITHYAEIQK
-105 MNNQFLK
+105 
-112 ILGGKVKGDAYLSKY
+112 
-127 LPELNR
+127 
-133 SIFPQEEN
+133 
-141 DIVHMDVY
+141 
-149 YNERQYQAELRKVS
+149 QYDDS
-163 VEGFSETERLMEMP
+163 
-177 EEKEYFIAVYLQDVT
+177 
-192 ELNQYIKANEEQRLV
+192 RLV
-207 AGLIYIDNYDEVTQ
+207 IGQIFIDNYDEVTQ

>member
-1 MKEKQKIRVKGQ
+1 
-13 LRTYMQWPAI
+13 
-23 LGILLMGMNV
+23 
-33 WIYRMDRK
+33 
-41 AGLVMSAFVLLYIV
+41 
-55 MVMILYVYTR
+55 
-65 TMLMKELVEFATQ
+65 
-78 YGIVQNTLLKELA
+78 
-91 VPYAILLDDGKVIW
+91 
-105 MNNQFLK
+105 
-112 ILGGKVKGDAYLSKY
+112 
-127 LPELNR
+127 
-133 SIFPQEEN
+133 
-141 DIVHMDVY
+141 
-149 YNERQYQAELRKVS
+149 
-163 VEGFSETERLMEMP
+163 
-177 EEKEYFIAVYLQDVT
+177 
-192 ELNQYIKANEEQRLV
+192 
-207 AGLIYIDNYDEVTQ
+207 
-221 SMNDT
+221 
-226 NISNLS
+226 
-232 NYITNE
+232 
-238 LSSWASQMGMFLK
+238 
-251 MIDEDHYFVLAY
+251 
-263 TKSLTQMEKEKF
+263 
-275 KLLDRIRER
+275 
-284 TSKQN
+284 
-289 FPVTLS
+289 
-295 IGLAYGG
+295 
-302 TDLAKLSRLSQSN
+302 
-315 LDLALGRGGDQ
+315 
-326 VVVRGVDDSQARFYG
+326 
-341 GKTNPM
+341 
-347 EKRTRVRAR
+347 
-356 MISQA
+356 
-361 LQELMSQSDDIFVM
+361 
-375 GHARPD
+375 
-381 MDSIGACLGIRRIAK
+381 

-519 NKLEATAMLTGIIID
+519 NKLEATAMLTGIVID

>member
-1 MKEKQKIRVKGQ
+1 MKRLLEKEFWQIPEFLRNKHLRIIAVFLLILSLVCATLAFIVNAWLGIIVLLLILLTIGLSFMTLKQVMQDTTHYISDLSYKIKRSEQEALLKMPIGILMLNDLAEVVWVNPTMQKLFGQ
-13 LRTYMQWPAI
+13 EEI
-23 LGILLMGMNV
+23 LGKKLTEA
-33 WIYRMDRK
+33 D
-41 AGLVMSAFVLLYIV
+41 
-55 MVMILYVYTR
+55 
-65 TMLMKELVEFATQ
+65 E
-78 YGIVQNTLLKELA
+78 ELA
-91 VPYAILLDDGKVIW
+91 KVINDNMSNKDSVEIKWQDKRFNMLVQSDINVVYLLDITHYAEIQK
-105 MNNQFLK
+105 
-112 ILGGKVKGDAYLSKY
+112 
-127 LPELNR
+127 
-133 SIFPQEEN
+133 
-141 DIVHMDVY
+141 
-149 YNERQYQAELRKVS
+149 QYDDS
-163 VEGFSETERLMEMP
+163 
-177 EEKEYFIAVYLQDVT
+177 
-192 ELNQYIKANEEQRLV
+192 RLV
-207 AGLIYIDNYDEVTQ
+207 IGQIFIDNYDEVTQ

-302 TDLAKLSRLSQSN
+302 TNLAKLSRLSQSN

-675 KQLLDLIAQTE
+675 RQLLDLIAQTE

>member
-1 MKEKQKIRVKGQ
+1 MKRLLEKEFWQIPEFLRNKHLRIIAVFLLILSLVCATLAFIVNAWLGIIVLLLILLTIGLSFITLKQVMQDTTHYISDLSYKIKRSEQEALLKMPIGILMLNDLAEVVWVNPTMQKLFGQ
-13 LRTYMQWPAI
+13 EEI
-23 LGILLMGMNV
+23 LGKKLTEA
-33 WIYRMDRK
+33 D
-41 AGLVMSAFVLLYIV
+41 
-55 MVMILYVYTR
+55 
-65 TMLMKELVEFATQ
+65 E
-78 YGIVQNTLLKELA
+78 ELA
-91 VPYAILLDDGKVIW
+91 KVINDNMSNKDSVEIKWQDKRFNMLVQSDINVVYLLDITHYAEIQK
-105 MNNQFLK
+105 
-112 ILGGKVKGDAYLSKY
+112 
-127 LPELNR
+127 
-133 SIFPQEEN
+133 
-141 DIVHMDVY
+141 
-149 YNERQYQAELRKVS
+149 QYDDS
-163 VEGFSETERLMEMP
+163 
-177 EEKEYFIAVYLQDVT
+177 
-192 ELNQYIKANEEQRLV
+192 RLV
-207 AGLIYIDNYDEVTQ
+207 IGQIFIDNYDEVTQ

-409 NLHSDIQRLLDE
+409 NLHSDIQRLLGE

-675 KQLLDLIAQTE
+675 RQLLDLIAQTE

>member
-1 MKEKQKIRVKGQ
+1 MKRLLEKEFWQIPEFLRNKHLRIIAVFLLILSLVCATLAFIVNAWLGIIVLLLILLTIGLSFITLKQVMQDTTHYISDLSYKIKRSEQEALLKMPIGILMLNDLAEVVWVNPTMQKLFGQ
-13 LRTYMQWPAI
+13 EEI
-23 LGILLMGMNV
+23 LGKKLTEADEELAKVIN
-33 WIYRMDRK
+33 DN
-41 AGLVMSAFVLLYIV
+41 MSNKDSAEIKWQDKRFN
-55 MVMILYVYTR
+55 
-65 TMLMKELVEFATQ
+65 ML
-78 YGIVQNTLLKELA
+78 VQNDIN
-91 VPYAILLDDGKVIW
+91 VVYLLDITHYAEIQK
-105 MNNQFLK
+105 
-112 ILGGKVKGDAYLSKY
+112 
-127 LPELNR
+127 
-133 SIFPQEEN
+133 
-141 DIVHMDVY
+141 
-149 YNERQYQAELRKVS
+149 QYDDS
-163 VEGFSETERLMEMP
+163 
-177 EEKEYFIAVYLQDVT
+177 
-192 ELNQYIKANEEQRLV
+192 RLV
-207 AGLIYIDNYDEVTQ
+207 IGQIFIDNYDEVTQ

-591 AVVVGENDRAYDPV
+591 AVVVGENDRVYDPV

>member
-1 MKEKQKIRVKGQ
+1 MKRLLEKEFWQIPEFLRNKHLRIIAVFLLILSLVCATLAFIVNAWLGIIVLLLILLTIGLSFMTLKQVMQDTTHYISDLSYKIKRSEQEALLKMPIGILMLNDLAEVVWVNPTMQKLFGQ
-13 LRTYMQWPAI
+13 EEI
-23 LGILLMGMNV
+23 LGKKLTEA
-33 WIYRMDRK
+33 D
-41 AGLVMSAFVLLYIV
+41 
-55 MVMILYVYTR
+55 
-65 TMLMKELVEFATQ
+65 E
-78 YGIVQNTLLKELA
+78 ELA
-91 VPYAILLDDGKVIW
+91 KVINDNMSNKDSVEIKWQDKRFNMLVQSDINIVYLLDITHYAEIQK
-105 MNNQFLK
+105 
-112 ILGGKVKGDAYLSKY
+112 
-127 LPELNR
+127 
-133 SIFPQEEN
+133 
-141 DIVHMDVY
+141 
-149 YNERQYQAELRKVS
+149 QYDDS
-163 VEGFSETERLMEMP
+163 
-177 EEKEYFIAVYLQDVT
+177 
-192 ELNQYIKANEEQRLV
+192 RLV
-207 AGLIYIDNYDEVTQ
+207 IGQIFIDNYDEVTQ

-302 TDLAKLSRLSQSN
+302 TNLAKLSRLSQSN